1 MIQQK
6 KTTQDEL
13 LRSAL
18 QLFANKGYFNTSFT
32 EIAQHAQLSHC
43 QEIYLYFDNKQQL
56 AATLY
61 NHILDSLSVSLDDIR
76 RRHQKAAEQLRALVD
91 LLFKLAED
99 APDVLRFLLNSNTSE
114 FLPDEKSFLQ
124 SPAVNKMLKIIQLGI
139 NNGEIRSLS
148 PMLIYSYFFGI
159 INTTLTLILNGTL
172 DKKTDLYQSQA
183 WLAAWNAIAK
193 K

>member
-1 MIQQK
+1 LIQQK